1 MDSWSTYEWVPPE
14 FNLSAPPK
22 SDERWAI
29 PSSAA
34 LPGNFARSAKWCPD
48 GSVALVQCEHREF
61 RIFASTKSGAESQV
75 PSSSAVDST
84 DPLVRVLP
92 QSAAILDYV
101 WYPTASPANPA
112 SFCFVA
118 SIRETPVKLLDASD
132 GRLRASYRIVDH
144 RERQIAPHSLA
155 FNLSATKLY
164 CGFEDA
170 IEVFDIGRPGE
181 GTRLPT
187 TPSRKSRDG
196 LKGIISALA
205 FAPSYDSDLYAAGS
219 LATTR
224 GNIALFTETDGAVPV
239 HFVSGG
245 PSAGVTQ
252 LHFNPTR
259 PHILYASF
267 RRQRAIYSW
276 DLRADLSAP
285 VAVYSPTPSAL
296 VDAPVPPGETN
307 QKRRFDVDSA
317 GRFLGVG
324 DQEGMINIYDLSPAA
339 EANDAEAGQDTNIVT
354 PRLTWNAHGDA
365 IGGVA
370 FHPARAALLSASG
383 SRHFHTHED
392 GGVDSSDDE
401 EEEEEEA
408 ADGVVGEGERRSVR
422 RAATRPTP
430 VPLDASLKVWE
441 F

>member
-1 MDSWSTYEWVPPE
+1 MDSLSTYEWVPPE

-22 SDERWAI
+22 SDERWTI
-29 PSSAA
+29 SSDVA

-61 RIFASTKSGAESQV
+61 RMFASTKSGAESQV
-75 PSSSAVDST
+75 PSSSAVDAT

-101 WYPTASPANPA
+101 WYPTASPSNPA

-267 RRQRAIYSW
+267 RRQRTIYSW

-285 VAVYSPTPSAL
+285 VAVYSPTRSPSP
-296 VDAPVPPGETN
+296 PVPPGETN

-324 DQEGMINIYDLSPAA
+324 DQEGMINIYDLSPPA
-339 EANDAEAGQDTNIVT
+339 EANDAEAVPDNNIVT
-354 PRLTWNAHGDA
+354 PCLTWNAHGDA

-383 SRHFHTHED
+383 ED
-392 GGVDSSDDE
+392 GEADSSDDDDE
-401 EEEEEEA
+401 EEEDEEEA
-408 ADGVVGEGERRSVR
+408 GGGAERRSGVR
-422 RAATRPTP
+422 RAAARPTP